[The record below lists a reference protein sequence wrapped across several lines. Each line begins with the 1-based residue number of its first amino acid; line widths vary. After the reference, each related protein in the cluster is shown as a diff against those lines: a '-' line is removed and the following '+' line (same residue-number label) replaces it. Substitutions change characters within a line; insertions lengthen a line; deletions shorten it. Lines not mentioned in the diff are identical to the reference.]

1 MMLSEP
7 VFVVA
12 VTHSQGI
19 SEAKVLLLSP
29 PQQFWPQK
37 KNIKTHSLTMG
48 ARQKPVPAAGKKP
61 AAKKAANSKKP
72 AAAKAAKA
80 AGLKKPAAKA
90 IKKPG
95 KSKSKYEVRD
105 LTEREKK
112 IFEDYEVQEY
122 NKRFKNC
129 GFGKVSPR
137 RTPAS
142 DSEGQ

>member
-7 VFVVA
+7 VFFVA

-29 PQQFWPQK
+29 PQQFWQK
-37 KNIKTHSLTMG
+37 KNIKTHSFTMG

-72 AAAKAAKA
+72 AGAKAAKAA

-95 KSKSKYEVRD
+95 KSKYEIRD
-105 LTEREKK
+105 LTEGEKK

-122 NKRFKNC
+122 NKRFKSY
-129 GFGKVSPR
+129 GYGKVSPR